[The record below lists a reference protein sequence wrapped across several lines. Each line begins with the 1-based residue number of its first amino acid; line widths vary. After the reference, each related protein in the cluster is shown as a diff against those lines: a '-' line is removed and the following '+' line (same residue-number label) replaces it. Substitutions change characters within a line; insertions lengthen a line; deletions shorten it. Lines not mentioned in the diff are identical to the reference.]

1 MAIAFLNNIAF
12 SGGAQAQSLRL
23 ENLAS
28 DPASGNA
35 GQLYFNSDD
44 IVVKVYD
51 GTAWIDIAS
60 SYKWNLAA
68 DSGTAEAVNDEET
81 VDIAGGTYITTA
93 VADPRTVTITHAD
106 TTRSD
111 TTSTDAPGYG
121 GTFDTVTSV
130 TTNDQG
136 HVTAIDV
143 STVTLPSAEDYTWT
157 LTADSGTPA
166 VIYNGITVDVAGGT
180 NISTVVGSSDTVT
193 VNLNIDEDI
202 PMNSNSITGLSNP
215 TEPQD
220 AATKSYVDELV
231 TGGLQFKG
239 TFDASTG
246 EIVSGSLAGGSGEVD
261 GAVTNG
267 TTVVIN
273 ELNGSNATAG
283 MVIRASTG
291 NQIPAGTVIQN
302 ASTTSGRTTLTFASP
317 VTIAN
322 AANISFANFLY
333 QLDGTDFDPT
343 AERVAVEI
351 GDYYVATTA
360 GDFYGSGGTGT
371 CSSVTPLTIGD
382 SVIAVADA
390 AADSSDCADWSI
402 VQGDEGVVDLTSG
415 NGVASTGSAITSN
428 TNARGAVT
436 VQSFAY
442 DGGTKVGHVP
452 SGGSATTFLKGNGS
466 WAVPD
471 KGSTGIR
478 RVLTSGTDGIAR
490 SEGGGITTF
499 SIDLSASDIF
509 DSDVN
514 SLDVM
519 VEVVGNNV
527 NAGETVYAEIARTTG
542 VISIK
547 FLGSVTNSDYQVLL
561 NRIGGID

>member
-93 VADPRTVTITHAD
+93 VADPRTVTITHD
-106 TTRSD
+106 NTTRSD
-111 TTSTDAPGYG
+111 TTSADAPGYG
-121 GTFDTVTSV
+121 ESFDTVNSV

-136 HVTAIDV
+136 HVTAIHV

-157 LTADSGTPA
+157 LTADSGTSQT
-166 VIYNGITVDVAGGT
+166 INKGNTVEIAGGT
-180 NISTVVGSSDTVT
+180 NISTTVGATDTVT

-202 PMNSNSITGLSNP
+202 DMNSNGITGLSNP

-246 EIVSGSLAGGSGEVD
+246 KIVSGSLAGGSGEVD

-273 ELNGSNATAG
+273 ELNGNNATAG
-283 MVIRASTG
+283 MVITTTNG
-291 NQIPAGTVIQN
+291 IPYGTVIQN
-302 ASTTSGRTTLTFASP
+302 ASTASGRTTLTFASP
-317 VTIAN
+317 VTIGDDDQV
-322 AANISFANFLY
+322 SFANFLY

-371 CSSVTPLTIGD
+371 CSSVTPLTVGD
-382 SVIAVADA
+382 SVIAVANA

-428 TNARGAVT
+428 TNARGTVT

-442 DGGTKVGHVP
+442 DGGNNVGHVP
-452 SGGSATTFLKGNGS
+452 SGGGATTFLKGDGS
-466 WAVPD
+466 WAVPE

-490 SEGGGITTF
+490 SESGGITTF
-499 SIDLSASDIF
+499 SIDLSNSDIF

>member
-93 VADPRTVTITHAD
+93 VADPRTVTITHD
-106 TTRSD
+106 NTTRSD
-111 TTSTDAPGYG
+111 TTSADAPGYG
-121 GTFDTVTSV
+121 ESFDTVNSV

-136 HVTAIDV
+136 HVTAIHV

-157 LTADSGTPA
+157 LTADSGTSQT
-166 VIYNGITVDVAGGT
+166 INKGNTVEIAGGT
-180 NISTVVGSSDTVT
+180 NISTTVGATDTVT

-202 PMNSNSITGLSNP
+202 DMNSNGITGLSNP

-246 EIVSGSLAGGSGEVD
+246 KIVSGSLAGGSGEVD

-273 ELNGSNATAG
+273 ELNGNNATAG
-283 MVIRASTG
+283 MVITTTNG
-291 NQIPAGTVIQN
+291 IPYGTVIQN
-302 ASTTSGRTTLTFASP
+302 ASTASGRTTLTFASP
-317 VTIAN
+317 VTIGDDDQV
-322 AANISFANFLY
+322 SFANFLY

-371 CSSVTPLTIGD
+371 CSSVTPLTVGD
-382 SVIAVADA
+382 SVIAVANA

-428 TNARGAVT
+428 TNARGTVT

-442 DGGTKVGHVP
+442 DGGNNVGHVP
-452 SGGSATTFLKGNGS
+452 SGGGATTFLKGDGS

-490 SEGGGITTF
+490 SESGGITTF
-499 SIDLSASDIF
+499 SIDLSNSDIF

>member
-93 VADPRTVTITHAD
+93 VADPRTVTITHD
-106 TTRSD
+106 NTTRSD
-111 TTSTDAPGYG
+111 TTSADAPGYG
-121 GTFDTVTSV
+121 ESFDTVNSV

-136 HVTAIDV
+136 HVTAIHV

-157 LTADSGTPA
+157 LTADSGTSQT
-166 VIYNGITVDVAGGT
+166 INKGNTVEIAGGT
-180 NISTVVGSSDTVT
+180 NISTTVGATDTVT

-202 PMNSNSITGLSNP
+202 DMNSNGITGLSNP

-246 EIVSGSLAGGSGEVD
+246 KIVSGSLAGGSGEVD

-273 ELNGSNATAG
+273 ELNGNNATAG
-283 MVIRASTG
+283 MVITTTNG
-291 NQIPAGTVIQN
+291 IPYGTVIQN
-302 ASTTSGRTTLTFASP
+302 ASTASGRTTLTFASP
-317 VTIAN
+317 VTIGDDDQV
-322 AANISFANFLY
+322 SFANFLY

-371 CSSVTPLTIGD
+371 CSSVTPLTVGD
-382 SVIAVADA
+382 SVIAVANA

-428 TNARGAVT
+428 TNARGTVT

-442 DGGTKVGHVP
+442 DGGNNVGHVP
-452 SGGSATTFLKGNGS
+452 SGGGATTFLKGDGT
-466 WAVPD
+466 WAVPE

-490 SEGGGITTF
+490 SESGGITTF
-499 SIDLSASDIF
+499 SIDLSNSDIF